1 MEILCKYEYFQFLS
15 FVYISALVCFVFT
28 QERYGKAKDDC
39 LKGMAFLYFYVIDRE
54 RLILLSSEPLTARD
68 VRGCLHRGRKI
79 LEGGTTLLWGFMQ
92 KYWSVKC
99 PSREEKNKKLQIKTK
114 LQFGPSCVSYHNNK
128 LVVAPD
134 EMVGPYCRES
144 EAH

>member
-1 MEILCKYEYFQFLS
+1 MEILRKYEYFQFLS

-28 QERYGKAKDDC
+28 QERYDKAKDDC
-39 LKGMAFLYFYVIDRE
+39 SKGMAFLYFYAIDRE
-54 RLILLSSEPLTARD
+54 RPLSSEPLTARD
-68 VRGCLHRGRKI
+68 IRGCLHRGREI
-79 LEGGTTLLWGFMQ
+79 LEGGTTLLWVFMQ

-114 LQFGPSCVSYHNNK
+114 LQFGPSCVSYHNNQ
-128 LVVAPD
+128 LVVAPN
-134 EMVGPYCRES
+134 EMVRLYCRDS